1 MKVFP
6 DTNVLVSAF
15 ATRGLCAEVFELLSL
30 EHELLVG
37 EVVLKELRR
46 VLRDRI
52 KLPQQTIDEVDELL
66 RTNTVIKKPR
76 GHLRLGIRDPDDE
89 WIVASAV
96 AGGAELLVSG
106 DDDLLA
112 IAERAPI
119 RIVTPRALWDLLR
132 GRQRAR

>member
-15 ATRGLCAEVFELLSL
+15 ATRGLCADLFDTLLL
-30 EHELLVG
+30 DHELVIG

-52 KLPQQTIDEVDELL
+52 KVPARTVDEIEALL
-66 RTNTVIKKPR
+66 RTNTVVPKPYK
-76 GHLRLGIRDPDDE
+76 HLQLGVRDLEDE
-89 WIVASAV
+89 WVVASAV
-96 AGGAELLVSG
+96 SARADVLLTG
-106 DDDLLA
+106 DRDLHALGQ
-112 IAERAPI
+112 RTPI

-132 GRQRAR
+132 APAT